1 MLVKVRVATDAKK
14 ESLEQ
19 TAKGGFTISVK
30 EPAERNLAN
39 RRVIELVAQ
48 HYYVPAKAVRLVS
61 GHHSP
66 SKTLSLP
73 DRLMHP

>member
-1 MLVKVRVATDAKK
+1 MLIKVRVMAGAKEETVK
-14 ESLEQ
+14 RTTKDRFSI
-19 TAKGGFTISVK
+19 AVK

-39 RRVIELVAQ
+39 RRVVELVAQ
-48 HYYVPAKAVRLVS
+48 YYHVPAKAVRMVS

-73 DRLMHP
+73 ERL